1 MTSADSACAVT
12 SAASAAALLSPVANR
27 TAVRAAVQF
36 MSALA
41 RSTHLSWAAVLAAS
55 KALRAVSRAV
65 PATAPCAWPF
75 ALLMLKYSSAWTL
88 AAWKVTPALATALQ
102 ST

>member
-1 MTSADSACAVT
+1 
-12 SAASAAALLSPVANR
+12 
-27 TAVRAAVQF
+27 
-36 MSALA
+36 
-41 RSTHLSWAAVLAAS
+41 
-55 KALRAVSRAV
+55 LRAVSRAV

-88 AAWKVTPALATALQ
+88 AAWKDTPALATALQ